1 MGNIRGMKASPLY
14 FKYSENSFFFLDE
27 WINRSVQVLNEMDT
41 NFDHEVLFGVFDSC
55 QNITSYGVFPP
66 TYCVWPQQVDENTV
80 IEMGLSDVPDKIEVL
95 KKMGIDGDLLKMQTV
110 GIL

>member
-1 MGNIRGMKASPLY
+1 MNNSRFLLIIIIAINSSFLYLLKINLFDQILNGM
-14 FKYSENSFFFLDE
+14 
-27 WINRSVQVLNEMDT
+27 V
-41 NFDHEVLFGVFDSC
+41 
-55 QNITSYGVFPP
+55 SYGVFPP
-66 TYCVWPQQVDENTV
+66 TYCVWPQQVNEHTV